1 MSGKMKKKILIVDD
15 EPGIVRLLSMRLK
28 AKGYDIF
35 EAYDGLECVQIAE
48 KEVPDLILLD
58 FKMPLMSGLVAFE
71 KLIQLDITKNIP
83 VVFMTAYPKL
93 EVKNQVVFM
102 GAKGFISK
110 PFISKDLE
118 LIIEGIINDHDFDS
132 DYKNKVDQTY
142 IPLN

>member
-1 MSGKMKKKILIVDD
+1 MKKKILIVDD

-28 AKGYDIF
+28 AKGYEIF

-58 FKMPLMSGLVAFE
+58 FKMPLMSGLLAFE

-132 DYKNKVDQTY
+132 DYKKKVDQTY
-142 IPLN
+142 IPLK